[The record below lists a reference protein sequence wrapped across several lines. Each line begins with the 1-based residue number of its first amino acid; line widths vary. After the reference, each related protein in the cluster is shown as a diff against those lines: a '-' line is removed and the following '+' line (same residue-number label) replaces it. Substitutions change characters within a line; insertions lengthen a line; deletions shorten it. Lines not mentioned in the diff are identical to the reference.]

1 MKENENEVKRGIEL
15 PNVKWIKLTT
25 DMFDNPKI
33 KYLRSLPDGDRLL
46 LVWVAVLTMAG
57 RCNANGML
65 ILSDTIPYSAEMIA
79 NEFDFDL
86 NTVRLALKAFSDLNM
101 IMLVDGVLAI
111 PGWSEYQSADRLK
124 ELREKDRERKR
135 IARAK
140 KKDDGTAEQIAEI
153 VAYLNEVCGT
163 NYRANSKQTKE
174 KIHGR
179 LSEGFTVDDFK
190 AVVDSKAREWKGTQ
204 MEQYLRPDTLFCP
217 SKFESYLNYARKR
230 MSMQRAKR
238 IEVAE
243 PVETE
248 PELTDEEWLNS

>member
-1 MKENENEVKRGIEL
+1 L

-33 KYLRSLPDGDRLL
+33 KYLRSFPDGDRLL

-86 NTVRLALKAFSDLNM
+86 NTVKLALKAFSDLNM
-101 IMLVDGVLAI
+101 IMLADGVLAI
-111 PGWSEYQSADRLK
+111 PGWSEYQSADRLE

-140 KKDDGTAEQIAEI
+140 KKEDGTDDKVTEI

-163 NYRANSKQTKE
+163 NYRANSAQTQKN
-174 KIHGR
+174 INGR
-179 LSEGFTVDDFK
+179 LGEGFTVDDFK
-190 AVVDSKAREWKGTQ
+190 LVIDSKAREWKGTD
-204 MEQYLRPDTLFCP
+204 MEQYLRPDTLFRP
-217 SKFESYLNYARKR
+217 TKFESYVNYAKKR
-230 MSMQRAKR
+230 ANASHMKR
-238 IEVAE
+238 IAVAE

>member
-1 MKENENEVKRGIEL
+1 M

-65 ILSDTIPYSAEMIA
+65 ILSDTIPYSADMIA

-86 NTVRLALKAFSDLNM
+86 NTVKLALKAFSDLNM

-111 PGWSEYQSADRLK
+111 PGWSEYQSADRL
-124 ELREKDRERKR
+124 EEIREKDRERKR

-140 KKDDGTAEQIAEI
+140 KKNDGTDDKVTEI

-163 NYRANSKQTKE
+163 NYRATSAQTQKN
-174 KIHGR
+174 INGR

-190 AVVDSKAREWKGTQ
+190 LVIDAKAQEWKGTD
-204 MEQYLRPDTLFCP
+204 MEQYLRPDTLFRP
-217 SKFESYLNYARKR
+217 TKFESYVNYAKKR
-230 MSMQRAKR
+230 LNASRMKR

>member
-1 MKENENEVKRGIEL
+1 
-15 PNVKWIKLTT
+15 
-25 DMFDNPKI
+25 MFDNPKI

-65 ILSDTIPYSAEMIA
+65 ILTDTIPYSADMIA

-86 NTVRLALKAFSDLNM
+86 NTVKLALKAFSDLNM

-111 PGWSEYQSADRLK
+111 PGWSEYQSADRLE

-140 KKDDGTAEQIAEI
+140 KKGDGTDDKVTEI

-163 NYRANSKQTKE
+163 NYRANSAQTQKN
-174 KIHGR
+174 INGR
-179 LSEGFTVDDFK
+179 LGEGFTVDDFK
-190 AVVDSKAREWKGTQ
+190 LVIDAKAREWKGTD
-204 MEQYLRPDTLFCP
+204 MEQYLRPDTLFRP
-217 SKFESYLNYARKR
+217 TKFESYVNYAKKR
-230 MSMQRAKR
+230 LNASRMKR

-243 PVETE
+243 PVEAE

>member
-1 MKENENEVKRGIEL
+1 M
-15 PNVKWIKLTT
+15 PNIKWIKLTT

-65 ILSDTIPYSAEMIA
+65 ILTDTIPYSADMIA

-86 NTVRLALKAFSDLNM
+86 NTVKLALKAFSDLNM

-111 PGWSEYQSADRLK
+111 PGWSEYQSADRLE

-140 KKDDGTAEQIAEI
+140 KKGDGTDDKVTEI

-163 NYRANSKQTKE
+163 NYRANSAQTQKN
-174 KIHGR
+174 INGR
-179 LSEGFTVDDFK
+179 LGEGFTVDDFK
-190 AVVDSKAREWKGTQ
+190 LVIDSKAQEWKGTD
-204 MEQYLRPDTLFCP
+204 MEQYLRPDTLFRP
-217 SKFESYLNYARKR
+217 TKFESYVNYAKKR
-230 MSMQRAKR
+230 LNASRMKR

-243 PVETE
+243 PVEAE